1 MKYVKTLGLV
11 TAAWIAL
18 SVTTPS
24 YSQQLA
30 YTSRDV
36 ELRAGPAWEYPVVA
50 ILLSGVQVSVQG
62 CLSDYQWCD
71 VVAGSYRG
79 WTYAQDIAYPY
90 QGTYVPMLN
99 YGAVIGVG
107 IVAFSV
113 VHYWDQY
120 YRGAPWYSQRQFWI
134 DRPRSTFR
142 PSFVPHQPPPVF
154 GSREIAGPRTPQ
166 IRGPEVMQRPSQTQG
181 GSEIMQRPSR
191 TQGSEGGGQRSSHGW
206 GSETGGGGGGG
217 GGRHR

>member
-1 MKYVKTLGLV
+1 MKYVKTLSLL

-18 SVTTPS
+18 SVTSPS
-24 YSQQLA
+24 YAQQLA
-30 YTSRDV
+30 YTSKDV

-50 ILLSGVQVSVQG
+50 ILLRGVPVSVQG

-113 VHYWDQY
+113 VHYWDLH
-120 YRGAPWYSQRQFWI
+120 YRSAPWYSQRQFWI

-142 PSFVPHQPPPVF
+142 PTFPHQAPPIL
-154 GSREIAGPRTPQ
+154 GNREIAGPRSPQ
-166 IRGPEVMQRPSQTQG
+166 VRGPEVSQRPSQTQG
-181 GSEIMQRPSR
+181 GSEIMQRPSHM
-191 TQGSEGGGQRSSHGW
+191 QGAEGGGQRSSHGW
-206 GSETGGGGGGG
+206 GGSEGG